1 MKRFLIIVLAL
12 VLFAALL
19 FGLYYF
25 LWTPENFAALGARA
39 MQAGSYSRAVS
50 RYTTACELDPDNL
63 EYAIALA
70 DACVADGSYTRAER
84 ALVSALRV
92 APSAELYRKLSATYV
107 AQDKLL
113 DAQQML
119 DNLNDAA
126 IRAELDAQRPAAPK
140 LTPDGGEFSE
150 YISVTVTHE
159 TGTLCVSTDEQYP
172 SLTAEPYTE
181 PIRLPAGDTHVS
193 AIAVGENGLVSPL
206 VEADYR
212 VVGVVE
218 EVAFED
224 SAIEAAAHEAL
235 GIPERTKLLTSDLWT
250 ISELTVPAEAASYAD
265 LRYFIHLTSLTIASS
280 SVEDYSFLPS
290 LTELKTLSFTD
301 SLVSAELL
309 GYIGALPQ
317 LENLTLTGCGLSN
330 ILPLADAA
338 KLAVLDLSDNSISDI
353 TALASFPNLTYAN
366 LSRNAISS
374 LEPLKELTNLQ
385 ELYLAENDL
394 TALDAL
400 SGFRQLKILDITD
413 NAVTSIEPLAPM
425 RELTELSAGGN
436 ALTDASG
443 LAGCISLTRL
453 DLSNN
458 ELTNV
463 DAVKNLTLLTHL
475 NFSHNAV
482 EAVPNLSGLSSLQQ
496 FHASYNAG
504 LDDISSLAG
513 LEMLNYVDVD
523 YTAVDDILCLKT
535 CPNLVQVNAFGS
547 KVRDVKELTD
557 AGVIV
562 RYDPTGTAGT
572 EE

>member
-126 IRAELDAQRPAAPK
+126 IRVELDAQRPAAPK

-150 YISVTVTHE
+150 YISVTVMHE
-159 TGTLCVSTDEQYP
+159 TGTLCVSTDKQYP

-181 PIRLPAGDTHVS
+181 PIQLPAGDTHIS

-224 SAIEAAAHEAL
+224 SAIEAAAHEVL

-250 ISELTVPAEAASYAD
+250 ISELTVPAEATSYAD
-265 LRYFIHLTSLTIASS
+265 LRYFIQPPSRSTTARSS
-280 SVEDYSFLPS
+280 
-290 LTELKTLSFTD
+290 
-301 SLVSAELL
+301 
-309 GYIGALPQ
+309 
-317 LENLTLTGCGLSN
+317 
-330 ILPLADAA
+330 
-338 KLAVLDLSDNSISDI
+338 
-353 TALASFPNLTYAN
+353 
-366 LSRNAISS
+366 
-374 LEPLKELTNLQ
+374 
-385 ELYLAENDL
+385 
-394 TALDAL
+394 
-400 SGFRQLKILDITD
+400 
-413 NAVTSIEPLAPM
+413 
-425 RELTELSAGGN
+425 
-436 ALTDASG
+436 
-443 LAGCISLTRL
+443 
-453 DLSNN
+453 
-458 ELTNV
+458 
-463 DAVKNLTLLTHL
+463 
-475 NFSHNAV
+475 
-482 EAVPNLSGLSSLQQ
+482 
-496 FHASYNAG
+496 
-504 LDDISSLAG
+504 
-513 LEMLNYVDVD
+513 
-523 YTAVDDILCLKT
+523 
-535 CPNLVQVNAFGS
+535 
-547 KVRDVKELTD
+547 
-557 AGVIV
+557 
-562 RYDPTGTAGT
+562 
-572 EE
+572 

>member
-12 VLFAALL
+12 ALFAALL

-50 RYTTACELDPDNL
+50 RYTTACELAPDNL
-63 EYAIALA
+63 DYAIALA

-92 APSAELYRKLSATYV
+92 APDAELYRKLSATYV

-119 DNLNDAA
+119 DNLSGTA
-126 IRAELDAQRPAAPK
+126 IGAELDAMRPEAPK

-150 YISVTVTHE
+150 YISVTVTHG
-159 TGTLCVSTDEQYP
+159 TGTLYVSTDGQYP
-172 SLTAEPYTE
+172 TLASEPYAEPI
-181 PIRLPAGDTHVS
+181 PLPAGDTHIS

-206 VEADYR
+206 TEADYR
-212 VVGVVE
+212 VVGAVE
-218 EVAFED
+218 EVTFED
-224 SAIEAAAHEAL
+224 SAIEAAAHELL
-235 GIPERTKLLTSDLWT
+235 GIPERTTLLTSDLWT
-250 ISELTVPAEAASYAD
+250 ITELTVPAEAASYAD
-265 LRYFIHLTSLTIASS
+265 LRYFTKLTSLTITSASAD
-280 SVEDYSFLPS
+280 DYSFLPS
-290 LTELKTLSFTD
+290 LTELKTLSFSD

-330 ILPLADAA
+330 ILPLADAQQ
-338 KLAVLDLSDNSISDI
+338 LRVLDLSDNSISDI
-353 TALASFPNLTYAN
+353 GVLASFPNLTYAK
-366 LSRNAISS
+366 LSRNAIASP
-374 LEPLKELTNLQ
+374 EPLKALENLQ

-400 SGFRQLKILDITD
+400 SGLRQLKILDITD

-425 RELTELSAGGN
+425 RELTELFAGGN

-443 LAGCISLTRL
+443 LAGCINLTRL

-458 ELTNV
+458 ELTNA
-463 DAVKNLTLLTHL
+463 DAVKNLTKLTRL
-475 NFSHNAV
+475 DISHNAV
-482 EAVPNLSGLSSLQQ
+482 EVLPSLAGLSSLQQ
-496 FHASYNAG
+496 FYASYNAD
-504 LDDISSLAG
+504 LADISSLAG

-535 CPNLVQVNAFGS
+535 CLNLVQVNAFGS
-547 KVRDVKELTD
+547 KVRDAKELTD

-572 EE
+572 E

>member
-1 MKRFLIIVLAL
+1 MKRFLIVVLAL
-12 VLFAALL
+12 ALFAALL

-50 RYTTACELDPDNL
+50 RYTIACELAPDNL
-63 EYAIALA
+63 DYAIALA

-92 APSAELYRKLSATYV
+92 APDAELYRKLSATYV

-119 DNLNDAA
+119 DNLSGTA
-126 IRAELDAQRPAAPK
+126 IGAELNAMRPEAPK

-159 TGTLCVSTDEQYP
+159 TGTLYVSTDGQYP
-172 SLTAEPYTE
+172 TLASESYAEP
-181 PIRLPAGDTHVS
+181 ILLPAGDTHIS

-206 VEADYR
+206 TEADYR

-218 EVAFED
+218 EVVFED
-224 SAIEAAAHEAL
+224 SAIEAAAHELL

-250 ISELTVPAEAASYAD
+250 ITELTVPAEAASYAD
-265 LRYFIHLTSLTIASS
+265 LRYFTKLTSLTFTSASAD
-280 SVEDYSFLPS
+280 DYSFLPS
-290 LTELKTLSFTD
+290 LTELKTLSFSD

-330 ILPLADAA
+330 ILPLADAQQ
-338 KLAVLDLSDNSISDI
+338 LRVLDLSDNSISDI
-353 TALASFPNLTYAN
+353 GVLASFPNLTYAN

-374 LEPLKELTNLQ
+374 PEPLKALENLQ

-400 SGFRQLKILDITD
+400 SGLRQLRILDITD

-443 LAGCISLTRL
+443 LAGCVNLTRL

-458 ELTNV
+458 ELTNA
-463 DAVKNLTLLTHL
+463 DAVKNLTKLTHL
-475 NFSHNAV
+475 DISHNAV
-482 EAVPNLSGLSSLQQ
+482 ETLPSLAGLSSLQQ
-496 FHASYNAG
+496 FYASYNAD
-504 LDDISSLAG
+504 LADISSLAG

-535 CPNLVQVNAFGS
+535 CLNLVQVNAFGS
-547 KVRDVKELTD
+547 KVRDAKELTD

-572 EE
+572 E

>member
-12 VLFAALL
+12 ALFAALL

-50 RYTTACELDPDNL
+50 RYTIACELAPDNL
-63 EYAIALA
+63 DYAIALA

-92 APSAELYRKLSATYV
+92 APDAELYRKLSATYV

-119 DNLNDAA
+119 DNLSGTA
-126 IRAELDAQRPAAPK
+126 IGAELNAMRPEAPK

-159 TGTLCVSTDEQYP
+159 TGTLYVSTDGQYP
-172 SLTAEPYTE
+172 TLASESYAEP
-181 PIRLPAGDTHVS
+181 ILLPAGDTHIS

-206 VEADYR
+206 TEADYR

-218 EVAFED
+218 EVVFED
-224 SAIEAAAHEAL
+224 SAIEAAAHELL

-250 ISELTVPAEAASYAD
+250 ITELTVPAEAASYAD
-265 LRYFIHLTSLTIASS
+265 LRYFTKLTSLTFTSASAD
-280 SVEDYSFLPS
+280 DYSFLPS
-290 LTELKTLSFTD
+290 LTELKTLSFSD

-330 ILPLADAA
+330 ILPLADAQQ
-338 KLAVLDLSDNSISDI
+338 LRVLDLSDNSISDI
-353 TALASFPNLTYAN
+353 GVLASFPNLTYAN

-374 LEPLKELTNLQ
+374 PEPLKALENLQ

-400 SGFRQLKILDITD
+400 SGLRQLRILDITD

-443 LAGCISLTRL
+443 LAGCVNLTRL

-458 ELTNV
+458 ELTNA
-463 DAVKNLTLLTHL
+463 DAVKNLTKLTHL
-475 NFSHNAV
+475 DISHNAV
-482 EAVPNLSGLSSLQQ
+482 ETLPSLAGLSSLQQ
-496 FHASYNAG
+496 FYASYNAD
-504 LDDISSLAG
+504 LADISSLAG

-535 CPNLVQVNAFGS
+535 CLNLVQVNAFGS
-547 KVRDVKELTD
+547 KVRDAKELTD

-572 EE
+572 E

>member
-1 MKRFLIIVLAL
+1 MKRFLMIVLAL
-12 VLFAALL
+12 ALCCALL

-39 MQAGSYSRAVS
+39 MKAGSYSRAVS
-50 RYTTACELDPDNL
+50 RYTTACELAPDNL

-119 DNLNDAA
+119 DNLNDDA
-126 IRAELDAQRPAAPK
+126 IRAELDALRPAAPV

-159 TGTLCVSTDEQYP
+159 TGTLYVSTDQQYP
-172 SLTAEPYTE
+172 SLATAPYTD
-181 PIRLPAGDTHVS
+181 PIQLPAGDTHIS
-193 AIAVGENGLVSPL
+193 AIVVGENGLVSPL
-206 VEADYR
+206 AEADYR

-218 EVAFED
+218 EVTFED
-224 SAIEAAAHEAL
+224 SAIEAAAHELL

-250 ISELTVPAEAASYAD
+250 ITELTVPAEAASYAD
-265 LRYFIHLTSLTIASS
+265 LRYFTKLTSLTIASGS
-280 SVEDYSFLPS
+280 AEDYSFLPS
-290 LTELKTLSFTD
+290 LTELKTLTMTD

-309 GYIGALPQ
+309 GYIAALPQ
-317 LENLTLTGCGLSN
+317 LENLTLSGCGLSN
-330 ILPLADAA
+330 IQPLAEAA
-338 KLAVLDLSDNSISDI
+338 KLTVLDLSDNSISDI
-353 TALASFPNLTYAN
+353 GALASFPNLTYAN
-366 LSRNAISS
+366 LTRNAISS
-374 LEPLKELTNLQ
+374 IEPLKNLTNLQ

-394 TALDAL
+394 TTLDAL

-413 NAVTSIEPLAPM
+413 NDVTSIAPLAPM

-443 LAGCISLTRL
+443 LAGCVSLTRL

-458 ELTNV
+458 ALTNV

-482 EAVPNLSGLSSLQQ
+482 KTMPNLSGLSSLQQ
-496 FHASYNAG
+496 FYASYNAD

-523 YTAVDDILCLKT
+523 YTAVDDILCLKV

-547 KVRDVKELTD
+547 KVRDAKELTD
-557 AGVIV
+557 SGVIV

-572 EE
+572 E